1 MTLVTVRAVV
11 NVSADALM
19 LSVGGWLIVRVAV
32 RAREHQVIRRVC
44 MAVTALINSVVR
56 DGEVGV
62 VKHRTQPR
70 TGVVASLA
78 RGRESGCNVVR
89 IGGAVVVGLVA
100 TDAGGRKRQ
109 VVVVNVALRTGH
121 GGVES
126 GQRKGGVVVVKR

>member
-78 RGRESGCNVVR
+78 RGRESGRNVVR

>member
-1 MTLVTVRAVV
+1 MTLITVRAVV

-62 VKHRTQPR
+62 VKHRPQPR
-70 TGVVASLA
+70 TGVVARLA
-78 RGRESGCNVVR
+78 RGRESGRNVVR

-121 GGVES
+121 GCVES
-126 GQRKGGVVVVKR
+126 GQRERGVVVVKR